1 MSSPEELRPTGNSR
15 QLQAKS
21 LTELSSKSSSCLSKK
36 DNRSCWG
43 MWKARGRL
51 PPSRLWISGRLALNS
66 GKRGGKDCPGKL
78 EGKRMDAPAMP
89 GPESPSSWWGECL
102 HPPQQGT
109 LPCKSSH
116 WWWPLRRI
124 YVNDITVKVPK
135 KSLSWP
141 VYHHHAS
148 LYQSHNNQ

>member
-78 EGKRMDAPAMP
+78 EGKRMNAQATP
-89 GPESPSSWWGECL
+89 GPESPSSWCGGM
-102 HPPQQGT
+102 PP
-109 LPCKSSH
+109 SSSTGYPALQIQ
-116 WWWPLRRI
+116 PLMVTFEEDLCNW
-124 YVNDITVKVPK
+124 YTVKVPK
-135 KSLSWP
+135 KSLSWS

>member
-66 GKRGGKDCPGKL
+66 GKRGGKDCPGNGQANWKGREWMHKPRPVQNL
-78 EGKRMDAPAMP
+78 PPLDA
-89 GPESPSSWWGECL
+89 GECL

-124 YVNDITVKVPK
+124 CVTDIQWKYQKISILICLPPPCFTVSV
-135 KSLSWP
+135 
-141 VYHHHAS
+141 A
-148 LYQSHNNQ
+148 